1 MLVRSQ
7 LVQHRTACGYF
18 EPCKVASHLS
28 TQLTVTILNSNSST
42 PCKYCTLNIP
52 LTPSMRHD
60 VLDKYQVIKTHS
72 LVSDTENKHNSCL
85 TKHSSDTLCTLLSRC
100 GHQSYLLLVM
110 IAFATI
116 RSDSRFSVSL
126 PALAAINLRYKGD
139 NHRRLVR
146 LDPPAPA
153 PTPGLCRDV
162 TNTDKSQGHARE
174 SLQVQ
179 DLIEDSNFI
188 SIISIIVGYYI
199 AQLETVHKSILC
211 KCKSEYSL

>member
-1 MLVRSQ
+1 
-7 LVQHRTACGYF
+7 
-18 EPCKVASHLS
+18 
-28 TQLTVTILNSNSST
+28 
-42 PCKYCTLNIP
+42 
-52 LTPSMRHD
+52 MRHD

-85 TKHSSDTLCTLLSRC
+85 AKHSSLTHCVLSSDAGIRVIYCWSWLLSPQLDQILRFFTSS
-100 GHQSYLLLVM
+100 GPHQSQ
-110 IAFATI
+110 
-116 RSDSRFSVSL
+116 
-126 PALAAINLRYKGD
+126 NLRYKGD

-153 PTPGLCRDV
+153 PAPGLCRDV
-162 TNTDKSQGHARE
+162 TNTDKSHGHARE

-179 DLIEDSNFI
+179 DWIEDSNFI